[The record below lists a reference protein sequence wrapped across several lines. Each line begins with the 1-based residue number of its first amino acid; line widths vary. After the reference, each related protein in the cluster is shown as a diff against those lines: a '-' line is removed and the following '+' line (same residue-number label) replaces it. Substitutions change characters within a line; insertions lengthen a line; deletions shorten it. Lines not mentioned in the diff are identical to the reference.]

1 MIGRKRRTKKYN
13 NEEEA
18 KDEHSLGLPFAT
30 SLNQEEKRIQ
40 RVSKMDLFSFEI
52 EKDEKGLGILIRLF
66 YDPADR
72 EEKKP
77 SVFIM
82 EIVEGGAAHKS
93 GKFQLFDQIVNV
105 NGTDLVGLN
114 REEIDS
120 TFKKMDHSVWI
131 QIGRD
136 SPENIR
142 RLVKYLQK
150 EEEWK
155 RSFHNSAKKQ
165 ERATRNSQKL
175 TEQIEATKT
184 PEKESMSY
192 EISTLASLW
201 RTREIEFKKKEIA
214 IKSVLKKKV
223 QRDTEFLKTAYATIA
238 EAEAKLSVYEKKNEI
253 KMDLQSKLEEK
264 EHLPN
269 VSGVTQANASS
280 NSDVKNKRTST
291 TQSSSLVKAA
301 RKFARWFR

>member
-93 GKFQLFDQIVNV
+93 GK
-105 NGTDLVGLN
+105 
-114 REEIDS
+114 
-120 TFKKMDHSVWI
+120 I